1 MFGQVI
7 NREGKIAVFGHKQG
21 RRFEKRAA
29 QPPPNSSGRNR
40 PFLIGL
46 CSFVFLLKVGNL
58 GTDTLLKSLQISRK
72 NEQTMVEPTFLII
85 SKKKLPLPLFR
96 DYPGK
101 LWPFSIKPT
110 FDNFNSIQN
119 FKYFLFYFDCL
130 ISITKW
136 KNKLLI
142 TF

>member
-1 MFGQVI
+1 
-7 NREGKIAVFGHKQG
+7 
-21 RRFEKRAA
+21 
-29 QPPPNSSGRNR
+29 
-40 PFLIGL
+40 
-46 CSFVFLLKVGNL
+46 
-58 GTDTLLKSLQISRK
+58 
-72 NEQTMVEPTFLII
+72 MVDPASIII

-142 TF
+142 AFWKKATWPLI